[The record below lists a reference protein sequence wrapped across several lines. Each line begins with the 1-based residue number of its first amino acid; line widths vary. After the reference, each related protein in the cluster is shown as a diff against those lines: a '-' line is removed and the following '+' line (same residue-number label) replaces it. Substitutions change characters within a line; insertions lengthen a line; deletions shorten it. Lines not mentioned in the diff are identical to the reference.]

1 MKTLRGIFVVTKNKE
16 EALEVFDNLAKEFQ
30 NRHACTDKQSVSICK
45 AYCSQCKKAIKEC
58 FSYEMWGPKQCLKKL
73 EQHYI
78 NDEPYKT
85 SSILFD
91 IYTMMG
97 DLRALISTSVPIK
110 DLPSCKKLCEMS
122 TSDAISAVNDLVG
135 NGIIKMAICA
145 LLLGKNV
152 SDSVEIS
159 EIEDFYK
166 RNLDELEYELVLERR
181 EPNEME
187 EFLLSKYRAEIC
199 YCYNARLKT
208 GLGAVKELLSITQNV
223 AEHIQKYEGLETKT
237 DTMASAQ
244 A

>member
-1 MKTLRGIFVVTKNKE
+1 MEKVRGIFIITKNKD
-16 EALEVFDNLAKEFQ
+16 EALEAFDKLINEFK
-30 NRHACTDKQSVSICK
+30 NKHAYNEKQSVSICK
-45 AYCSQCKKAIKEC
+45 AYCSECKKAIKEC

-73 EQHYI
+73 EQHYN
-78 NDEPYKT
+78 NDNPYKIA
-85 SSILFD
+85 SILFD
-91 IYTMMG
+91 VSTMMG

-159 EIEDFYK
+159 EIENFYK

-199 YCYNARLKT
+199 YCHNARLKT
-208 GLGAVKELLSITQNV
+208 GIGIVKELSSITQNIT
-223 AEHIQKYEGLETKT
+223 EHIQKYEKLEDKK
-237 DTMASAQ
+237 SAVVTHIN
-244 A
+244 

>member
-1 MKTLRGIFVVTKNKE
+1 MEKVRGIFVVTKDKE
-16 EALEVFDNLAKEFQ
+16 EALVVFDNLAKEFQ

-45 AYCSQCKKAIKEC
+45 AYCSECKKAIKEC

-73 EQHYI
+73 EQHYN
-78 NDEPYKT
+78 NDDPFRI

-91 IYTMMG
+91 VSTMMG
-97 DLRALISTSVPIK
+97 DLRTLISTSVPIK
-110 DLPSCKKLCEMS
+110 DLPSCKKLCELS

-135 NGIIKMAICA
+135 KGIIKMAFCA

-152 SDSVEIS
+152 SDSIDIA
-159 EIEDFYK
+159 EIENFYK
-166 RNLDELEYELVLERR
+166 RNLDELEYELMLERR
-181 EPNEME
+181 EPNDME
-187 EFLLSKYRAEIC
+187 EFLLTKYRAEIC

-223 AEHIQKYEGLETKT
+223 AEHIQKYEELESKT
-237 DTMASAQ
+237 DTIASVQ

>member
-16 EALEVFDNLAKEFQ
+16 EALVVFDNLAKEFQ

-45 AYCSQCKKAIKEC
+45 AYCSECKKAIKEC

-122 TSDAISAVNDLVG
+122 TGDAISAVNDLVG
-135 NGIIKMAICA
+135 NGIIRMAICA

-159 EIEDFYK
+159 EIENFYK

-199 YCYNARLKT
+199 YCHNAREKT
-208 GLGAVKELLSITQNV
+208 NLGAAKELCSITKNIV
-223 AEHIQKYEGLETKT
+223 KHIQKYEELESKT
-237 DTMASAQ
+237 DTIATVQS
-244 A
+244 